1 MDNSTSIA
9 LSSQLALQRQMD
21 VIANNIANL
30 STPAYKG
37 EEMLF
42 TEYLARVPGGA
53 PLSFVQ
59 DAGTARNMRQGPLAK
74 TDNPLDIALQGN
86 GYLEVQTP
94 DGTRYTRNGHLAL
107 DSQGELVTTEGD
119 QVLNAANQPII
130 VPPDAGSVTIS
141 QDGTVSTNRGV
152 IAQIP
157 VVDFA
162 NPEAMAVAAGGLY
175 VTDQTPQPATNTK
188 IVQGMIEQSNIQPV
202 LEMTRLMAAA
212 RAVGAARDFV
222 NGQATLQQNAI
233 DKLGKTI

>member
-42 TEYLARVPGGA
+42 TEYLARVPGGT

-59 DAGTARNMRQGPLAK
+59 DAGTARDMRQGPLAK
-74 TDNPLDIALQGN
+74 TDNPLDIALQGK
-86 GYLEVQTP
+86 GYLEIQTP

-107 DSQGELVTTEGD
+107 DTQGELVTTDGD
-119 QVLNAANQPII
+119 QVLSATNQPII

-141 QDGTVSTNRGV
+141 QDGTVSTSQGV
-152 IAQIP
+152 IGQMQ

-175 VTDQTPQPATNTK
+175 VTDQTPQPATSTK

>member
-42 TEYLARVPGGA
+42 NEYLARVPGGA

-59 DAGTARNMRQGPLAK
+59 DAGTARDMRQGPLAK
-74 TDNPLDIALQGN
+74 TDNPLDIALQGK
-86 GYLEVQTP
+86 GYLEIQTP

-107 DSQGELVTTEGD
+107 DAQGDLVTASGD
-119 QVLNAANQPII
+119 QVLNASNQPII
-130 VPPDAGSVTIS
+130 VPPGAGSVTIGS
-141 QDGTVSTNRGV
+141 DGTVSTKQG
-152 IAQIP
+152 IIGQIQ

-162 NPEAMAVAAGGLY
+162 TPEAMAVAAGGLY
-175 VTDQTPQPATNTK
+175 VTDQAPQPATNTK
-188 IVQGMIEQSNIQPV
+188 IVQGMIEQSNVQPV

-212 RAVGAARDFV
+212 RAIGTAHDFV

>member
-21 VIANNIANL
+21 VVSNNIANL

-42 TEYLARVPGGA
+42 SEYLARVPGGA

-59 DAGTARNMRQGPLAK
+59 DVGTARDMRQGPLAK

-94 DGTRYTRNGHLAL
+94 DGTRYTRDGHLAL
-107 DSQGELVTTEGD
+107 DAQGELVTTDGD
-119 QVLNAANQPII
+119 QVLNTTNQPII
-130 VPPDAGSVTIS
+130 VPPGSGSVTIA
-141 QDGTVSTNRGV
+141 QDGTVSTAQGV
-152 IAQIP
+152 IGQIP

-162 NPEAMAVAAGGLY
+162 NPRAMAVAAGGLY

-202 LEMTRLMAAA
+202 VEMTRLMAAA
-212 RAVGAARDFV
+212 RAVGTVRDFV
-222 NGQATLQQNAI
+222 NGQATLEQNAI
-233 DKLGKTI
+233 DKLGKSI